1 MGEQPEWYVVI
12 KAAQYLGVAPW
23 ELLQKPTAW
32 IDMAIGAMNAEE
44 HAREMHQKRDSMR
57 TR

>member
-1 MGEQPEWYVVI
+1 ML

-23 ELLQKPTAW
+23 ELLQKPSAW

-44 HAREMHQKRDSMR
+44 HAREMHEKRNSLR